1 LVGVTEQGEST
12 MTKVFLALGAAAVAL
27 TAAPTEARHY
37 TNITRCTK
45 YRHGRCVQWQRLTRR
60 QARRAG
66 YRVGYNFGPNYSYVD
81 LGSLPR
87 PVITRYRLRDNFR
100 YVNRDGYV
108 YVVNP
113 NTYRVVRV
121 ISVP

>member
-1 LVGVTEQGEST
+1 
-12 MTKVFLALGAAAVAL
+12 MTRLFLAFGVAAVAL
-27 TAAPTEARHY
+27 TAAPAEAKHY
-37 TNITRCTK
+37 TNVTKCTK
-45 YRHGRCVQWQRLTRR
+45 YRHGRCVAWKRLTRA

-66 YRVGYNFGPNYSYVD
+66 YRVGYRFGPTYGYTAF
-81 LGSLPR
+81 GSLPQ
-87 PVITRYRLRDNFR
+87 PIVTRYRLRPTFR

-121 ISVP
+121 IPTL

>member
-1 LVGVTEQGEST
+1 
-12 MTKVFLALGAAAVAL
+12 MTKALLALGAAAVAL
-27 TAAPTEARHY
+27 SATPADARRHY
-37 TNITRCTK
+37 TNHVTCVK
-45 YRHGRCVQWQRLTRR
+45 HRHGRCVAWHRMTVR

-66 YRVGYNFGPNYSYVD
+66 YRVGYAFGPNYSYADLATLPQPVVTRYH
-81 LGSLPR
+81 LGS
-87 PVITRYRLRDNFR
+87 NFR
-100 YVNRDGYV
+100 YVNQNGTI